1 MKLRDH
7 PKLRNIWSALPW
19 SGESYRGIG
28 NPMPTPGET
37 RLIELLP
44 DDGSG
49 DIVLV
54 GEYLGQRYPCY
65 FPPLNDETFTLSL
78 RRTLGKAVGLT
89 ILQIGDPDVDEKEN
103 Q

>member
-54 GEYLGQRYPCY
+54 E
-65 FPPLNDETFTLSL
+65 S
-78 RRTLGKAVGLT
+78 
-89 ILQIGDPDVDEKEN
+89 ILVSGIPAIFHH
-103 Q
+103 